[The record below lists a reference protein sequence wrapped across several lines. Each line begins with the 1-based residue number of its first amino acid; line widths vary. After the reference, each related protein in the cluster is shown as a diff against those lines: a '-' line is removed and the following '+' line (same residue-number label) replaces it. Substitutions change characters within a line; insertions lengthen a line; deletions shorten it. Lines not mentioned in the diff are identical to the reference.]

1 MQTAVI
7 LAAVCIIIIKMKVDK
22 AGIYVDL
29 YELRKLLKRA
39 QYVMTKT
46 DRIIYGT
53 PVLKENIDT
62 LADFVRAYDFEE
74 ERDYYIRK
82 MCADFEAL
90 KIDLRIIVE
99 DNVLKCPDPLNAHMK
114 PESFKKLIFEYV
126 ARIDEGITKWRNSL
140 KGKTVTK

>member
-1 MQTAVI
+1 
-7 LAAVCIIIIKMKVDK
+7 MKVDK

-74 ERDYYIRK
+74 
-82 MCADFEAL
+82 
-90 KIDLRIIVE
+90 
-99 DNVLKCPDPLNAHMK
+99 
-114 PESFKKLIFEYV
+114 
-126 ARIDEGITKWRNSL
+126 
-140 KGKTVTK
+140 